1 MSSLGARLIRPP
13 QGVRGAQS
21 LIAIS
26 AVLYGTQGIFASLAY
41 EAGASVGVAL
51 LVRALS
57 ISVLAVFLL
66 DATRRATLRGRS
78 RPIAIACFASI
89 AGPLLFFA
97 AVRRMDPAT
106 VTLIFF
112 IYPALT
118 LLGARLRGRVRLTP
132 LAIGVTAMTLIGVG
146 LAIGS
151 PSGTID
157 PLGVALSIG
166 FALVLAGYFLAA
178 EQGLEGIDPLAWLG
192 ITVLIPLFVF
202 VPLAPVL
209 GGFALPQTTT
219 GLVAL
224 VGVGVVAALLPAIL
238 QTIGLLRLGSAAT
251 ALVATLEIATVVL
264 LTAVVL
270 GDIPTPLSLLG
281 AALICIGAA
290 TAPRAIRRRLRSDA
304 PSTT

>member
-1 MSSLGARLIRPP
+1 VRPP
-13 QGVRGAQS
+13 QGLRSAQS

-26 AVLYGTQGIFASLAY
+26 AILYGTQGIFASLAY

-51 LVRALS
+51 LARALA
-57 ISVLAVFLL
+57 ISLLALFLL
-66 DATRRATLRGRS
+66 DRTRRATLRGRS

-112 IYPALT
+112 VYPALT
-118 LLGARLRGRVRLTP
+118 LLGARLRGRIQLTP
-132 LAIGVTAMTLIGVG
+132 LAIGVTAATLIGVA

-151 PSGTID
+151 PSGSID
-157 PLGVALSIG
+157 PLGIVLSLG
-166 FALVLAGYFLAA
+166 FALVLTGYFLAA

-192 ITVLIPLFVF
+192 ITVLVPLFVF
-202 VPLAPVL
+202 IPLAPLL
-209 GGFALPQTTT
+209 GGITLPTTNT
-219 GLVAL
+219 GFVAL
-224 VGVGVVAALLPAIL
+224 IGVGVVAALLPAIL
-238 QTIGLLRLGSAAT
+238 QTIGLIRLGSAAT

-281 AALICIGAA
+281 AALVCVGAA
-290 TAPRAIRRRLRSDA
+290 SAPYAIRRRARSDITPA
-304 PSTT
+304 G